1 MRKGGG
7 GEASKA
13 FVKVRNAE
21 EEERERERKKRTRGQ
36 SGRKEKKEDGW
47 RRIGGSVEQVEIKV
61 ATPKPDAE
69 NPCDARQDFRRGGR
83 GMEHLPTYHLS
94 LS

>member
-1 MRKGGG
+1 MRKRGE

-13 FVKVRNAE
+13 FVKVRNVE
-21 EEERERERKKRTRGQ
+21 GRRERKKRTRGQ

-61 ATPKPDAE
+61 ATPKPDAK
-69 NPCDARQDFRRGGR
+69 NPCDGQDFRRAGR
-83 GMEHLPTYHLS
+83 GMEYLPTYHLS
-94 LS
+94 